1 MTQLDL
7 FETVENLHKSEITL
21 KEFMQVIDYQIT
33 DSSPFQ
39 WQCYGRSAVYFD
51 SETEDY
57 TVNAVFDLENQKLC
71 EMSVFDYGR
80 NQAYRFFNGDYQP
93 RYTSEAELRNIDPDE
108 AWEGVKFVNLE
119 VAKDMLEKTK
129 AIVEGR
135 DYDTRISVEIDL
147 EDLELFSLMK
157 LAHQQDMTFNR
168 YVKHLMQIQMDLYD
182 QE

>member
-7 FETVENLHKSEITL
+7 FENLNKSKITL
-21 KEFMQVIDYQIT
+21 KEFMQAIDYQIT
-33 DSSPFQ
+33 DSSPFG

-51 SETEDY
+51 SEAEDH
-57 TVNAVFDLENQKLC
+57 TVNAVFDLENQTLC
-71 EMSVFDYGR
+71 EMSAFDYGR
-80 NQAYRFFNGDYQP
+80 KRAYRFFNGDYQT
-93 RYTSEAELRNIDPDE
+93 RYTSEAESRGVDPDE

-147 EDLELFSLMK
+147 EDSELFSLMK
-157 LAHQQDMTFNR
+157 LAHQQDMTFNQ
-168 YVKHLMQIQMDLYD
+168 YVENLIQTQLDLYD
-182 QE
+182 QD

>member
-7 FETVENLHKSEITL
+7 FETLNKSKITL
-21 KEFMQVIDYQIT
+21 KEFMQAIDYQIT

-51 SETEDY
+51 SEAEDY
-57 TVNAVFDLENQKLC
+57 TVNAVFDLENQTLC
-71 EMSVFDYGR
+71 EMSAFDYSR
-80 NQAYRFFNGDYQP
+80 KRAYRFFNGDCQT
-93 RYTSEAELRNIDPDE
+93 RYTSEAESRGVDPDE
-108 AWEGVKFVNLE
+108 AWEGVKVTNLE

-147 EDLELFSLMK
+147 EDSELFSLMK
-157 LAHQQDMTFNR
+157 LAHQQDVTFNQ
-168 YVKHLMQIQMDLYD
+168 YVENLIQTQLDLYD
-182 QE
+182 QD